1 MSLTCNGRV
10 TSCSPLWNKHSNIS
24 VATFPKVVNSYCNS
38 STGEEFPQTMTESET
53 KRREIKFTRVLL
65 PGKQRKWNKIL
76 QSEAESPTQSL
87 RKRKGRWVL
96 KIRNL
101 LMERALQQKKRT
113 NTSLQL
119 SLLSVSW
126 AQQQW
131 SNQKQ
136 V

>member
-24 VATFPKVVNSYCNS
+24 VATFPKVLNSYCNS

-76 QSEAESPTQSL
+76 QSEAESLTQSL

-101 LMERALQQKKRT
+101 LNGKSSSAEEENKYITA
-113 NTSLQL
+113 TS
-119 SLLSVSW
+119 
-126 AQQQW
+126 
-131 SNQKQ
+131 
-136 V
+136 